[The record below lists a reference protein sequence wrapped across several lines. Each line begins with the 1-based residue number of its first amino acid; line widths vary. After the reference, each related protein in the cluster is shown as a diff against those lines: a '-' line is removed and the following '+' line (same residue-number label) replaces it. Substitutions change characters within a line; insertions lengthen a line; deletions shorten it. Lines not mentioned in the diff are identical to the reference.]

1 MRRIFFITGIVLLGI
16 VSACRGEKEITEEK
30 PRTKT
35 MVIDAGEPATRTA
48 VQVSGSDYS
57 VTWSKGDLIAVAEI
71 IEANF
76 TIEGGP
82 SASETVYSTELP
94 ADTEQA
100 SFSVTLADRTSAAEN
115 PKGGDFKY
123 IGVYPPGSL
132 YSVNWSGHNRADWVE
147 KWGDTTTPDH
157 AVLLVELPTYQNP
170 RASSFDPNADLLV
183 SAPVTSSSQPN
194 NISMSFARVGT
205 IAKITLKGL
214 PAGKTVERG
223 VFTFSEE
230 WPGAYIVEYDPVL
243 QKTGVFSK
251 SSGRIDFYPQEVF
264 VNDDGEA
271 VIWLRTLSG
280 TLRNWFKF
288 EVSLADGGKGG
299 GEPEKYEKR
308 VDLSSLGRT
317 ISFPESGVTTFGVM
331 MEKHYDLVMN
341 LTSYEAAET
350 SLTLNMHYDLAGKP
364 HTTVQYGLIRFAP
377 ETVDPLSSVS
387 LSTAATE
394 DITYLTPDG
403 EGNVSHTFTGLTPDT
418 DYCYLPFIAV
428 DGTEYH
434 PEYSYI
440 SLHTLKHYSYS
451 EPGLVDMGLPSG
463 TKWATFNLGS
473 NSPLSEGYYFAW
485 GEVRPTESFT
495 NSYSSKYWYQWRWDA
510 TGLARKYSTI
520 AAYGQGDLMDMKT
533 VLDAEDDA
541 ASVCLGGEWRTPTS
555 ADFKE
560 LFQNC
565 TQSTVEGGYVFTSRI
580 NGNSITFPACG
591 YYSGNAKVT
600 DGETIMMTSSLFVDG
615 ISSRNS
621 ALCAKMKSPNAAYSE
636 TAGSTRGYMKY
647 NVRPVKGGT
656 RTGFEWTTHC
666 SVSEISGGQAVV
678 RGEYLVPED
687 LGNYKDYLYTVNLRS
702 DISDYTSPV
711 SISRNGSHTFTGL
724 TPGTT
729 YYYWVTWE
737 CKLITNTSQGLFG
750 VSEVRSFVA
759 E

>member
-16 VSACRGEKEITEEK
+16 VNACRGEKEIAEEK
-30 PRTKT
+30 SRTKT

-57 VTWSKGDLIAVAEI
+57 VTWSKGDQIAVAEI

-94 ADTEQA
+94 ADTKQA
-100 SFSVTLADRTSAAEN
+100 TFSVTLQDRTSTEEN
-115 PKGGDFKY
+115 PREDDFTY
-123 IGVYPPGSL
+123 IGVYPPTGL
-132 YSVNWSGHNRADWVE
+132 YGVQWTGNNRAEWE
-147 KWGDTTTPDH
+147 QHWGNTTMEDH
-157 AVLLVELPTYQNP
+157 AVLLVELPTFQRP
-170 RASSFDPNADLLV
+170 TATSFDPNADLLV
-183 SAPVTSSSQPN
+183 SAPVTSTTQPS

-308 VDLSSLGRT
+308 VDLFSLGRT
-317 ISFPESGVTTFGVM
+317 ISFPESGVTTFGVT

-418 DYCYLPFIAV
+418 DYRYLPFIVV

-434 PEYSYI
+434 PEYSI
-440 SLHTLKHYSYS
+440 SLHTLKQYSYT
-451 EPGLVDMGLPSG
+451 EPALVDMGLPSG

-473 NSPLSEGYYFAW
+473 DSPLSEGYYFAW
-485 GEVRPTESFT
+485 GEVRPAESFT

-510 TGLARKYSTI
+510 KGLARKYSTI

-533 VLDAEDDA
+533 VLEAEDDA

-560 LFQNC
+560 LFNNC
-565 TQSTVEGGYVFTSRI
+565 NQSTVEGGYVFTSRI

-591 YYSGNAKVT
+591 FYSGNTKVT
-600 DGETIMMTSSLFVDG
+600 NGETIMMTSSLFVDG
-615 ISSRNS
+615 LSSRNS
-621 ALCAKMKSPNAAYSE
+621 ALCAKIKSPQAAYSE
-636 TAGSTRGYMKY
+636 TAGSTRGFMKY
-647 NVRPVKGGT
+647 NIRPVSGGV
-656 RTGFEWTTHC
+656 RAGYKWTAHC
-666 SVSEISGGQAVV
+666 SVTDISGGSATVH
-678 RGEYLVPED
+678 GEFLVSED
-687 LGNYKDYLYTVNLRS
+687 LDNYQDYSYMVYLCPDV
-702 DISDYTSPV
+702 TSYSPGIP
-711 SISRNGSHTFTGL
+711 ISRDGSHIFTGL
-724 TPGTT
+724 ELGTT
-729 YYYWVTWE
+729 YYYWVSWE
-737 CKLITNTSQGLFG
+737 CKLRSNTSQHDFG
-750 VSEVRSFVA
+750 ASEVRSFVA